1 MVVLLIKEVCDLIVL
16 DICRSM
22 YDVMLERDVMKYE
35 NGILFCDNLLF
46 GSDYVLFYY
55 FIGVFCVDW
64 FYIFGGLYG
73 IRWLYLVYYFIYD
86 LFYWI
91 KIFVDFEFKIYL
103 VVIKYVGIFFFE
115 LVDVEFLFF
124 NIIIYVELL

>member
-86 LFYWI
+86 LYYWI